1 MPPTPFMRS
10 DPVSENKATASY
22 EPTSMHLDYFP
33 FTSEDEFPNIKTDLN
48 RKVILETSSDNDE
61 GEDHFNVIL

>member
-1 MPPTPFMRS
+1 MPPTPFMRI
-10 DPVSENKATASY
+10 DHVSEHDATASY
-22 EPTSMHLDYFP
+22 EPTTMHLDYLP

-61 GEDHFNVIL
+61 DECHFYVIL